1 MKRVLFFFL
10 ILPIFALGQT
20 NNLSTKAKLTKTYTK
35 AIADFI
41 KAANKKNKF
50 NFDTLF
56 FGKHVYGQPDDFPD
70 INLPKTIEKVEIIV
84 ITTKLAVK
92 KQKEKKLRIYINL
105 MAWVDKENAN
115 FLFVVFS
122 NGFAHQ
128 YDYSINYKYNIKI
141 REFELKK
148 LEFNGKTL

>member
-50 NFDTLF
+50 RILR
-56 FGKHVYGQPDDFPD
+56 
-70 INLPKTIEKVEIIV
+70 
-84 ITTKLAVK
+84 
-92 KQKEKKLRIYINL
+92 QK
-105 MAWVDKENAN
+105 
-115 FLFVVFS
+115 
-122 NGFAHQ
+122 
-128 YDYSINYKYNIKI
+128 
-141 REFELKK
+141 
-148 LEFNGKTL
+148 